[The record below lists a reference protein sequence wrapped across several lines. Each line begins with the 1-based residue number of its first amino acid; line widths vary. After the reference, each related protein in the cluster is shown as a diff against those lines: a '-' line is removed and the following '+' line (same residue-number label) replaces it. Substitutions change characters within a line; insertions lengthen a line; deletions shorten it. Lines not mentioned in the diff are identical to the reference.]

1 MLTCGGCQSAFH
13 TYSVIVDRTRVN
25 AEQLRFYTD
34 GALQHTVNQNQV
46 DASTWAAAV
55 DHGFFAILNV
65 AIGGGYPLNLCQCPE
80 PPPATTARAPM
91 THGYLAGFPTQ
102 PGRQAV
108 APPTFSPA
116 RRPYTA
122 PQSRSE

>member
-65 AIGGGYPLNLCQCPE
+65 AIGGGDPLNRCARTLPT
-80 PPPATTARAPM
+80 PAPTSRPPLRRGTLPRPPAAR
-91 THGYLAGFPTQ
+91 
-102 PGRQAV
+102 
-108 APPTFSPA
+108 
-116 RRPYTA
+116 
-122 PQSRSE
+122 